1 MCVGGSVMRV
11 ARSVMRVGL
20 VARRFD
26 PAGGGTERD
35 LIVTAQCLAEAGH
48 DITVYA
54 AEVRGTVRRWRVVQ
68 VGSRWPSR
76 PLQLMRFAWEAP
88 AQARRDGAD
97 LVLSFARAV
106 GADILR
112 SGGGAHSAYL
122 RSARRWRGEWA
133 AAAMRL
139 RPYHRAQIIVERS
152 AFKSP
157 TLRKAIAVSQLVRTQ
172 LIDEFDL
179 DPDKAVT
186 LYNGV
191 DLERFHPSSL
201 AERARFRQMYEVET
215 GAPVVAFVGN
225 GFARKG
231 LGPLIEAWPAIKS
244 RPYLL
249 VAGVDRSALRYIR
262 LAHRLGI
269 GSRVRFLGAVG
280 QIEQLFHA
288 ADAFAL
294 PSFFEP
300 FGNVVME
307 AMAAGLG
314 VLASA
319 QSGVAELLPAAMHPF
334 VVKDPGNSAEIA
346 ERLAA
351 LLETKHQSKDAVR
364 AAAEAHPWSGYT
376 AGLLEIIDSA
386 KG

>member
-1 MCVGGSVMRV
+1 V
-11 ARSVMRVGL
+11 RVGL
-20 VARRFD
+20 IARRFD
-26 PAGGGTERD
+26 PDGGGTERD

-48 DITVYA
+48 DITIYA
-54 AEVRGTVRRWRVVQ
+54 AEARGTSRRWRVVQ
-68 VGSRWPSR
+68 VGSRWPVR
-76 PLQLMRFAWEAP
+76 TLQLMRFAWDAP
-88 AQARRDGAD
+88 TQARRDGAD

-122 RSARRWRGEWA
+122 RSARRWRGERA

-152 AFKSP
+152 AFRSP
-157 TLRKAIAVSQLVRTQ
+157 MLRRAIAVSKLVRTQ
-172 LIDEFDL
+172 LIDEFNL
-179 DPDKAVT
+179 DPGKTVT

-191 DLERFHPSSL
+191 DLERFHRASP
-201 AERARFRQMYEVET
+201 AERTCFRQMYGVET
-215 GAPVVAFVGN
+215 GAPAVAFVGN

-231 LGPLIEAWPAIKS
+231 LGPLIKAWPAIKS

-249 VAGVDRSALRYIR
+249 VAGADRSARRYIR
-262 LAHRLGI
+262 LAHRLGV

-280 QIEQLFHA
+280 QIEELFHA

-307 AMAAGLG
+307 AMATGLG
-314 VLASA
+314 VLTSA

-334 VVKDPGNSAEIA
+334 AVKDPANSAEIA

-351 LLETKHQSKDAVR
+351 LLQTKRQSEEIVR
-364 AAAEAHPWSGYT
+364 TAAEAHPWSAYST
-376 AGLLEIIDSA
+376 GLLDIIDSL

>member
-1 MCVGGSVMRV
+1 MRI
-11 ARSVMRVGL
+11 AL
-20 VARRFD
+20 IARRFD

-48 DITVYA
+48 DITVYT
-54 AEVRGTVRRWRVVQ
+54 AEARGPANRWRVIQ
-68 VGSRWPSR
+68 IGSRWPR
-76 PLQLMRFAWEAP
+76 GPLRLMRFAWEAP
-88 AQARRDGAD
+88 AQARRDGAE

-122 RSARRWRGEWA
+122 RAAQRWRGNWA
-133 AAAMRL
+133 VAAMRL

-157 TLRKAIAVSQLVRTQ
+157 VLRRAIAVSQLVRTQ
-172 LIDEFDL
+172 LIDEFGL
-179 DPDKAVT
+179 DSDKAVT

-231 LGPLIEAWPAIKS
+231 LGPLLEAWPAIES

-249 VAGVDRSALRYIR
+249 VAGIDRSALRYIR
-262 LAHRLGI
+262 LAHRLGV
-269 GSRVRFLGAVG
+269 GSRVRFLGAVRE
-280 QIEQLFHA
+280 IEQLFQA

-307 AMAAGLG
+307 AMAGGLG
-314 VLASA
+314 VLASV
-319 QSGVAELLPAAMHPF
+319 QSGVAELLPAAMRPF
-334 VVKDPGNSAEIA
+334 VVKDPANPAEIA
-346 ERLAA
+346 ERLTA
-351 LLETKHQSKDAVR
+351 LLQTRRQFEEIVR
-364 AAAEAHPWSGYT
+364 GAAEAHPWSGYS
-376 AGLLEIIDSA
+376 AGLLEIVESVA
-386 KG
+386 

>member
-1 MCVGGSVMRV
+1 
-11 ARSVMRVGL
+11 MRVGL

-48 DITVYA
+48 EVAVYTSQM
-54 AEVRGTVRRWRVVQ
+54 RGASRRWRVIE
-68 VGSRWPSR
+68 VGSRWPSGS
-76 PLQLMRFAWEAP
+76 LQLMRFAWEAP
-88 AQARRDGAD
+88 AQARRGGAE

-106 GADILR
+106 GADIVR

-122 RSARRWRGEWA
+122 RAARRWRGEWA

-139 RPYHRAQIIVERS
+139 RPYHRAQMIVERA
-152 AFKSP
+152 AFKSQS
-157 TLRKAIAVSQLVRTQ
+157 LRRAIAVSNLVRAQ
-172 LIDEFDL
+172 LIDEFGL
-179 DPDKAVT
+179 GPDKAVT

-191 DLERFHPSSL
+191 DLERFHRSDPP
-201 AERARFRQMYEVET
+201 ERASARQTFEVET

-231 LGPLIEAWPAIKS
+231 LGPLLEAWPAIRS
-244 RPYLL
+244 HPYLL
-249 VAGVDRSALRYIR
+249 VAGTDRSALRYIR

-269 GSRVRFLGAVG
+269 GSRVRFLGAST
-280 QIEQLFHA
+280 QIEQLFQA
-288 ADAFAL
+288 ADAFAM

-307 AMAAGLG
+307 AMASGLG
-314 VLASA
+314 VLTSA
-319 QSGVAELLPAAMHPF
+319 QSGVAELLPPAMRPF
-334 VVKDPGNSAEIA
+334 VVNDPANPSEIA

-351 LLETKHQSKDAVR
+351 LLQTKRQFEEVVR
-364 AAAEAHPWSGYT
+364 AAAEAHPWSGYS
-376 AGLLEIIDSA
+376 ARLLEIVDSA
-386 KG
+386 KS

>member
-1 MCVGGSVMRV
+1 MRV
-11 ARSVMRVGL
+11 AL
-20 VARRFD
+20 IARRFD

-35 LIVTAQCLAEAGH
+35 LIVTAQCLVAAGH
-48 DITVYA
+48 DLTIYT
-54 AEVRGTVRRWRVVQ
+54 AEARGAPGRWPVVQ
-68 VGSRWPSR
+68 VGSRWPGGPFR
-76 PLQLMRFAWEAP
+76 LMRFAWDAP
-88 AQARRDGAD
+88 AQARRDGAE

-112 SGGGAHSAYL
+112 SGGGAHSVYL
-122 RSARRWRGEWA
+122 RAAQRWRGNWA

-139 RPYHRAQIIVERS
+139 RPYHRAQIIAERA

-157 TLRKAIAVSQLVRTQ
+157 TLRCTIAVSELVRKQ
-172 LIDEFDL
+172 LIDEFGL
-179 DPDKAVT
+179 EPEKAVT

-191 DLERFHPSSL
+191 DLERFRPAGL

-215 GAPVVAFVGN
+215 GAPVVAFAGH

-231 LGPLIEAWPAIKS
+231 LGPLLEAWPALKS
-244 RPYLL
+244 HPFLL
-249 VAGVDRSALRYIR
+249 VAGSDRSAVRYIR
-262 LAHRLGI
+262 MAHRLRI

-280 QIEQLFHA
+280 QIEQLFRA

-300 FGNVVME
+300 FGNVAME

-314 VLASA
+314 VMVSA
-319 QSGVAELLPAAMHPF
+319 QCGVAELLPPGMRPF
-334 VVKDPGNSAEIA
+334 VVKDPADPGEIA

-351 LLETKHQSKDAVR
+351 LLETKHLTEDEAR
-364 AAAEAHPWSGYT
+364 AAAEAHPWSDYS
-376 AGLLEIIDSA
+376 ARLLEIIDSL
-386 KG
+386 

>member
-1 MCVGGSVMRV
+1 MRI
-11 ARSVMRVGL
+11 GL
-20 VARRFD
+20 IARRFD

-35 LIVTAQCLAEAGH
+35 LIVTAQCLADAGH
-48 DITVYA
+48 DITVYT
-54 AEVRGTVRRWRVVQ
+54 AEARGMSPRWRVVQ
-68 VGSRWPSR
+68 MGSRWPGR
-76 PLQLMRFAWEAP
+76 PLHLMRFAWEAP
-88 AQARRDGAD
+88 AQARRGGAE

-122 RSARRWRGEWA
+122 RSARQWRGEWA
-133 AAAMRL
+133 SAAMRL

-157 TLRKAIAVSQLVRTQ
+157 TLRRAIAVSQLVRGQ
-172 LIDEFDL
+172 LIDEFGV

-191 DLERFHPSSL
+191 ALERFRPCD
-201 AERARFRQMYEVET
+201 ADERARFRRRFEVES
-215 GAPVVAFVGN
+215 GAPVVAFVGS

-231 LGPLIEAWPAIKS
+231 LRPLLEAWPAIQS

-249 VAGVDRSALRYIR
+249 VAGADRAAPRFER

-269 GSRVRFLGAVG
+269 GSRVRFLGATSQV
-280 QIEQLFHA
+280 EQLFHA
-288 ADAFAL
+288 VDAFAL

-307 AMAAGLG
+307 AMASG
-314 VLASA
+314 VGVMTSA
-319 QSGVAELLPAAMHPF
+319 QSGVAELLPDEMRQF
-334 VVKDPGNSAEIA
+334 VVSDPANPAEIA

-351 LLETKHQSKDAVR
+351 LLETKDRFAKIVR
-364 AAAEAHPWSGYT
+364 AAAEAHPWSAYS
-376 AGLLEIIDSA
+376 AGLLEIVDSL
-386 KG
+386 KS

>member
-1 MCVGGSVMRV
+1 MDMRV
-11 ARSVMRVGL
+11 AL
-20 VARRFD
+20 IARRFD

-48 DITVYA
+48 DITVYT
-54 AEVRGTVRRWRVVQ
+54 AEPRGFSQRWRVVQ
-68 VGSRWPSR
+68 VGVRWPR
-76 PLQLMRFAWEAP
+76 GPLRLMRFAWEAP
-88 AQARRDGAD
+88 AQARRGGAE

-106 GADILR
+106 GADIVR

-122 RSARRWRGEWA
+122 RAAQRWRGNWA

-172 LIDEFDL
+172 LIDEFGL
-179 DPDKAVT
+179 DPDKAAT

-191 DLERFHPSSL
+191 DLERFHPTSL

-215 GAPVVAFVGN
+215 DAPVVAFVGN

-231 LGPLIEAWPAIKS
+231 LGPLLEAWPSIKS
-244 RPYLL
+244 NPYLL
-249 VAGVDRSALRYIR
+249 VAGADRSAHRYIR
-262 LAHRLGI
+262 MAHRLGV
-269 GSRVRFLGAVG
+269 GSRVRFLGVVG
-280 QIEQLFHA
+280 QIEQLFRA

-307 AMAAGLG
+307 AMAAGLS
-314 VLASA
+314 VLTSE
-319 QSGVAELLPAAMHPF
+319 QSGVAELLPAAMRPF
-334 VVKDPGNSAEIA
+334 VVKDPANSAEIA
-346 ERLAA
+346 GRLAG
-351 LLETKHQSKDAVR
+351 LLQTNHQSENSVRTKNIVR
-364 AAAEAHPWSGYT
+364 AAAETHPWSSYS
-376 AGLLEIIDSA
+376 AGLLEIVDSL
-386 KG
+386 KN

>member
-1 MCVGGSVMRV
+1 MRI
-11 ARSVMRVGL
+11 AL
-20 VARRFD
+20 IARRFD

-48 DITVYA
+48 DITVYT
-54 AEVRGTVRRWRVVQ
+54 AEARGLSDRWRVIR
-68 VGSRWPSR
+68 VGSRWPR
-76 PLQLMRFAWEAP
+76 GPFRLMRFAWEAP
-88 AQARRDGAD
+88 AQARRDGAE

-122 RSARRWRGEWA
+122 RAAQRWRGNWA
-133 AAAMRL
+133 VAAMRL

-152 AFKSP
+152 AFKAP
-157 TLRKAIAVSQLVRTQ
+157 TLRWTIAVSQLVRTQ
-172 LIDEFDL
+172 LIDEFGIP
-179 DPDKAVT
+179 PDKAVT

-191 DLERFHPSSL
+191 DLERFHPASP
-201 AERARFRQMYEVET
+201 AERARFRQIYEIET

-231 LGPLIEAWPAIKS
+231 LGPLLEAWPAIKS
-244 RPYLL
+244 QPYLL
-249 VAGVDRSALRYIR
+249 VAGADRAALRYIR

-269 GSRVRFLGAVG
+269 GPRVRFLGGVG

-307 AMAAGLG
+307 AMASGLG
-314 VLASA
+314 VLTSA

-334 VVKDPGNSAEIA
+334 VVKDPADSAEISA
-346 ERLAA
+346 CLTA
-351 LLETKHQSKDAVR
+351 LLQITRESEKGANTAETVR
-364 AAAEAHPWSGYT
+364 AAAEAHPWSGYA
-376 AGLLEIIDSA
+376 AGLLEIISSL
-386 KG
+386 KI

>member
-1 MCVGGSVMRV
+1 MRV
-11 ARSVMRVGL
+11 AL
-20 VARRFD
+20 IARRFD

-54 AEVRGTVRRWRVVQ
+54 AEARRTSPRWRVVR
-68 VGSRWPSR
+68 VGSRWPGR

-88 AQARRDGAD
+88 AQARRGGAD

-106 GADILR
+106 GVDILR

-157 TLRKAIAVSQLVRTQ
+157 VLRKAIAVSQLVRTQ

-191 DLERFHPSSL
+191 DLDRFRPASP
-201 AERARFRQMYEVET
+201 AERAHLRQTYEVET

-231 LGPLIEAWPAIKS
+231 LGPLLEAWPAIKS
-244 RPYLL
+244 HPCLL
-249 VAGVDRSALRYIR
+249 VAGADRSALRYIR
-262 LAHRLGI
+262 LAHRLGVS
-269 GSRVRFLGAVG
+269 SRVRFLGGVG
-280 QIEQLFHA
+280 QIEQLFRA
-288 ADAFAL
+288 ADALAL

-319 QSGVAELLPAAMHPF
+319 QSGVAELLPAAMQPF
-334 VVKDPGNSAEIA
+334 VVKDPGNAAEIA

-351 LLETKHQSKDAVR
+351 LLETKHQSEKVVR
-364 AAAEAHPWSGYT
+364 AATESHPWSGYA
-376 AGLLEIIDSA
+376 AGLLRIVDSV

>member
-1 MCVGGSVMRV
+1 
-11 ARSVMRVGL
+11 MRVGL
-20 VARRFD
+20 IARRFD

-48 DITVYA
+48 DITVYTSEARGA
-54 AEVRGTVRRWRVVQ
+54 ARRLPVVQ
-68 VGSRWPSR
+68 LGSRWPI
-76 PLQLMRFAWEAP
+76 PTLQLMRFAWEAP
-88 AQARRDGAD
+88 AQARRDGAE

-122 RSARRWRGEWA
+122 RTARRWRGEWA

-139 RPYHRAQIIVERS
+139 RPYHRAQMIIERA
-152 AFKSP
+152 AFKSQS
-157 TLRKAIAVSQLVRTQ
+157 LRRAIAVSNVVRTQ
-172 LIDEFDL
+172 LVDEFGL
-179 DPDKAVT
+179 DPAKAVT

-201 AERARFRQMYEVET
+201 AERARFRQMFEVET

-231 LGPLIEAWPAIKS
+231 LGPLLEAWPAIKS
-244 RPYLL
+244 HPYLL
-249 VAGVDRSALRYIR
+249 VAGIDRSALRYIR
-262 LAHRLGI
+262 LAHRLGV
-269 GSRVRFLGAVG
+269 GSRVRFLGAMG
-280 QIEQLFHA
+280 QIEQLFLA

-307 AMAAGLG
+307 AMAGGLG
-314 VLASA
+314 CAGERAIGRRRIAAGRNASVRCER
-319 QSGVAELLPAAMHPF
+319 SGQL
-334 VVKDPGNSAEIA
+334 
-346 ERLAA
+346 R
-351 LLETKHQSKDAVR
+351 
-364 AAAEAHPWSGYT
+364 
-376 AGLLEIIDSA
+376 
-386 KG
+386 

>member
-1 MCVGGSVMRV
+1 MRV
-11 ARSVMRVGL
+11 GKSAMRVGL
-20 VARRFD
+20 IARRFD

-48 DITVYA
+48 DVTVYTSEA
-54 AEVRGTVRRWRVVQ
+54 RGTARPLPVVQ
-68 VGSRWPSR
+68 VGSRWPI
-76 PLQLMRFAWEAP
+76 PTLQLMRFAWEAP
-88 AQARRDGAD
+88 AQARREGAE

-122 RSARRWRGEWA
+122 RAARRWRGEWA

-139 RPYHRAQIIVERS
+139 RPYHRAQMIIERA

-157 TLRKAIAVSQLVRTQ
+157 SLRRAIAVSNLVRTQ
-172 LIDEFDL
+172 LIEEFGL
-179 DPDKAVT
+179 DSAKTAT

-191 DLERFHPSSL
+191 DLDRFHPASL
-201 AERARFRQMYEVET
+201 AERARFRQMFEVET

-231 LGPLIEAWPAIKS
+231 LGPLLEAWPAIKA

-249 VAGVDRSALRYIR
+249 VAGTDRSALRYIR
-262 LAHRLGI
+262 LAHRLGV
-269 GSRVRFLGAVG
+269 GSRVRFLGAMG
-280 QIEQLFHA
+280 QIEQLFLA
-288 ADAFAL
+288 ADAFAM

-307 AMAAGLG
+307 AMAGGLG
-314 VLASA
+314 VLVSA
-319 QSGVAELLPAAMHPF
+319 QSGVAELLPAAMRPF
-334 VVKDPGNSAEIA
+334 VVKDPVNSAEIA
-346 ERLAA
+346 ERLSA
-351 LLETKHQSKDAVR
+351 LLQTGHQSGEIVR
-364 AAAEAHPWSGYT
+364 AAAEAHPWSGYSG
-376 AGLLEIIDSA
+376 GLFEIIESF
-386 KG
+386 KS